1 MCATLWWHMD
11 FYENAFTGS
20 EVISRNQTHITY
32 TTLLQACISLQK
44 KKIRLN
50 MKIKWNYIN
59 SQHKGTHNPY
69 QTPDQFVINPEEDK
83 WLTEEASCVA
93 HNTAS
98 HYLPLQL
105 TVLLMNVFYVMS
117 LSYQHNEI
125 ISLSSPHMYTYI
137 HTYIYTFM
145 PCTF

>member
-1 MCATLWWHMD
+1 MVQCGNVMVLVCRFVLGRMQT
-11 FYENAFTGS
+11 NA
-20 EVISRNQTHITY
+20 HC
-32 TTLLQACISLQK
+32 LLQSHAFPGPQ
-44 KKIRLN
+44 N
-50 MKIKWNYIN
+50 
-59 SQHKGTHNPY
+59 NPY

-98 HYLPLQL
+98 HYLPLQF
-105 TVLLMNVFYVMS
+105 TVLMMNVFYVMS

-137 HTYIYTFM
+137 HTYIYTLT